1 MILSWVANEAEYK
14 NQLVPVTRYDHIL
27 RMISSIG
34 SLPTPVNDIPSLD
47 RCNRQQRGHINIIST
62 LNYM

>member
-34 SLPTPVNDIPSLD
+34 SLPRPVNDIPSRSVTANNVATL
-47 RCNRQQRGHINIIST
+47 ISS
-62 LNYM
+62 LR